1 MRTMYHLCRH
11 EVNTNDRQEATMIPA
26 PSDKPG
32 QRMLSKEEESRRARL
47 RTARV
52 ARQYKSARSASATL
66 DLPESTYRSHENG
79 QRPINEASAM
89 LYAERLSVRFDW
101 LWSGAGEMEGD
112 NRKSN
117 NVAHNAETVGRN
129 HVSVPRAT
137 PTVNATLPGIAAATS
152 SPMLPIFGRA
162 MGGAG
167 GEIVLDGTVMD
178 SLPGPS
184 GLAGV
189 EGAYGL
195 EVIGESMLN
204 RYRPGEIVWVDP
216 RRAVHKGDYAVFQV
230 RMPSGELHAFI
241 KRFMR
246 FSNGDVIACQHNPEM
261 EIAWPREDVEHIHL
275 IVGTGIR

>member
-1 MRTMYHLCRH
+1 
-11 EVNTNDRQEATMIPA
+11 MIPA
-26 PSDKPG
+26 QSGKPG
-32 QRMLSKEEESRRARL
+32 QRMLSRDEDGRRERL
-47 RTARV
+47 RKARV
-52 ARQYKSARSASATL
+52 ARQFKSARSASAAL

-89 LYAERLSVRFDW
+89 LYAERFNVRFEW
-101 LWSGAGEMEGD
+101 LWSGSGDMETSG
-112 NRKSN
+112 NKPQG
-117 NVAHNAETVGRN
+117 NARIPEPIVRN
-129 HVSVPRAT
+129 PSTDARAT
-137 PTVNATLPGIAAATS
+137 PIANATLTAYPGALS

-162 MGGAG
+162 MGGSG

-178 SLPGPS
+178 TLPGPS

-230 RMPSGELHAFI
+230 RMPTGELRAFI
-241 KRFMR
+241 KRFVK
-246 FSNGDVIACQHNPEM
+246 FSNGDVTACQHNPET
-261 EIAWPREDVEHIHL
+261 ELVWPREDVEHIHL